1 MTSRNPAEI
10 GTGLLVLVIAGAFLA
25 YAIVHTGRGGSG
37 GYDLHASFDH
47 VDGLNVGSDVRLA
60 GVKIGSV
67 TASSIDPKSFLAN
80 ITFTVANTLHL
91 PDDSSA
97 EITSDGLL
105 GGKYLSIGPGGSAT
119 LLKPGGTVT
128 VTQGSISIEQLLGKF
143 IFNAGTK
150 LDAAKPASTDGGAV
164 APLADP
170 ASSSPPTSQTPAAG
184 K

>member
-1 MTSRNPAEI
+1 MTRRPAEI
-10 GTGLLVLVIAGAFLA
+10 VTGLLVLIVAAAFLA
-25 YAIVHTGRGGSG
+25 YALLHSGRSGGSG
-37 GYDLHASFDH
+37 YELHASFDH
-47 VDGLNVGSDVRLA
+47 IDGLNVGADVRLA

-67 TASSIDPKSFLAN
+67 TASAIDPHSFLAS
-80 ITFTVANTLHL
+80 ITFTVANDLHL

-143 IFNAGTK
+143 IFSAGTK
-150 LDAAKPASTDGGAV
+150 SDASKPASGGGGL
-164 APLADP
+164 APLSDP
-170 ASSSPPTSQTPAAG
+170 SAAPG

>member
-1 MTSRNPAEI
+1 MTRRNPAEVA
-10 GTGLLVLVIAGAFLA
+10 TGLLVLVVAAAFLA
-25 YAIVHTGRGGSG
+25 YAVVHTGRGGGS

-47 VDGLNVGSDVRLA
+47 IDGLNVGADVRLA
-60 GVKIGSV
+60 GVKVGSV
-67 TASSIDPKSFLAN
+67 TAEAIDLKSFLAT
-80 ITFTVANTLHL
+80 ITFTVANDLHL

-128 VTQGSISIEQLLGKF
+128 VTQGSISIEHLLGKF

-150 LDAAKPASTDGGAV
+150 SDAAKPSSSDGGGL
-164 APLADP
+164 APLSDP
-170 ASSSPPTSQTPAAG
+170 PAAPATG

>member
-1 MTSRNPAEI
+1 MTRRPAEI
-10 GTGLLVLVIAGAFLA
+10 ATGVLVLIVAVAFLA
-25 YAIVHTGRGGSG
+25 YAVVHTGRATGG

-47 VDGLNVGSDVRLA
+47 IDGLNNGADVRLA

-67 TASSIDPKSFLAN
+67 TASAIDPKSFLAT
-80 ITFTVANTLHL
+80 ITFTVADDLHL

-143 IFNAGTK
+143 IFSAGTK
-150 LDAAKPASTDGGAV
+150 SDTSKPATGGGGGGL
-164 APLADP
+164 APLSDP
-170 ASSSPPTSQTPAAG
+170 PAAG